1 MRTNNMLSNEKPI
14 TTRNEDFLNRKYFAD
29 HIKSAIVNYEDKNN
43 ESLTIGLYG
52 KWGSGKTSIIN
63 MIIEN
68 LESNKDFIIFNFE
81 PWLFSDTNQLI
92 SNFFK
97 EFAQK
102 INHDANESDD
112 MKSIGSKME
121 AYASFFEPLTLIPE
135 PTIQIIVKAIHTF
148 FSSGGKTFTKMGEA
162 YKKDLSATKKDIEK
176 HLNKLDKKILIII
189 DDIDRLNNTE
199 IKQIFQLIKSLGN
212 FPNTIYLSSMDK
224 DVVINALS
232 EVQQGDGNEYLEKII
247 NVPLEIPQLSKSD
260 VHKFLFSKLDE
271 IIKDIDEKD
280 FDQNYWGNIFH
291 SGYKNFFG
299 NIRDVIRYINI
310 LRFNHNALKQKVNII
325 DLMVVS
331 AFQVFEPKVYEFLKH
346 NKDLLSGQESDGG
359 GYSYSQKSENQK
371 KLREELDKC
380 KVKLQK
386 LDENSFSDLLKE
398 LFLKVNEAS
407 SNTHYI
413 GGLSDL
419 RKKSKVSSPEYFDAY
434 FSLTLTET
442 LSNYEIKNIIN
453 KTSNEDDFSNAIVE
467 LIKDNRISIFLQR
480 VQDFTKGDIPRENFQ
495 IIFNVLMN
503 LSDYIPEN
511 KNGMFSFG
519 NSVEVMRIFYQLYNQ
534 LDNENDKYILY
545 KNSIEKSKD
554 SIYMACHE
562 ISGFMQEHGEYEEQA
577 EKQNKVIT
585 FEHLQELKMILLH
598 KINDWVKDKILFEHN
613 EALSIMYL
621 WKRIDE
627 ENCLK
632 YIENNIETDEKL
644 LKFLKTFIHYSY
656 SQTMGDYTEKKTRK
670 LNYKAIKD
678 FIDVE
683 SIISNIKDI
692 NSDLTEEERFCLD
705 NFIGFYENRI
715 TNDEF

>member
-1 MRTNNMLSNEKPI
+1 MLSNEKPI

>member
-1 MRTNNMLSNEKPI
+1 MLSNEQPI
-14 TTRNEDFLNRKYFAD
+14 NTREEDFLDRKYFAD
-29 HIKSAIVNYEDKNN
+29 HMISAIKNYEDKNKS
-43 ESLTIGLYG
+43 SLTIGLYG
-52 KWGSGKTSIIN
+52 KWGAGKTSLIN
-63 MIIEN
+63 MVIEK
-68 LESNKDFIIFNFE
+68 LEKEKDFIILNFE

-97 EFAQK
+97 EFAKK
-102 INHDANESDD
+102 INHNANESED
-112 MKSIGSKME
+112 MKSIGTKME
-121 AYASFFEPLTLIPE
+121 AYANFFEPLTLVPE
-135 PTIQIIVKAIHTF
+135 PTISLTSRAI
-148 FSSGGKTFTKMGEA
+148 SYVLSWGGKTYKKMSEA
-162 YKKDLSATKKDIEK
+162 YEKDLSTTKEEIEK
-176 HLNKLDKKILIII
+176 HLRKLDKKILIII

-247 NVPLEIPQLSKSD
+247 NVPLEIPQLSMSD

-291 SGYKNFFG
+291 SGYKNFFN

-310 LRFNHNALKQKVNII
+310 LRFNHNALKQKVNVI
-325 DLMVVS
+325 DLMVIS
-331 AFQVFEPKVYEFLKH
+331 AFQVFEPKIYDFLKH
-346 NKDLLSGQESDGG
+346 NKDLLSGQESDG
-359 GYSYSQKSENQK
+359 SYSPKTENQK
-371 KLREELDKC
+371 KLREELDKY
-380 KVKLQK
+380 KVELQK
-386 LDENSFSDLLKE
+386 LDENSFSGLLQE

-419 RKKSKVSSPEYFDAY
+419 RKKSRVSSPEYFDAY

-442 LSNYEIKNIIN
+442 LSNYEIENIIS
-453 KTSNEDDFSNAIVE
+453 KTSNEDDFSNAIIE

-480 VQDFTKGDIPRENFQ
+480 IQDFTREDIPKENFQ
-495 IIFNVLMN
+495 VIFNVLMN
-503 LSDYIPEN
+503 LGDYIPEN
-511 KNGMFSFG
+511 RNGMFSFG
-519 NSVEVMRIFYQLYNQ
+519 NSMEVMRIFYQLYSQ
-534 LDNENDKYILY
+534 LDNENDKYILF
-545 KNSIEKSKD
+545 KESIEKSKD
-554 SIYMACHE
+554 SISIACRE
-562 ISGFMQEHGEYEEQA
+562 ISGFMREHGEYEKDR
-577 EKQNKVIT
+577 EKNEKTIT
-585 FEHLQELKMILLH
+585 YKHLQELKMILLH
-598 KINDWVKDKILFEHN
+598 KINDWVRDKILFEHN

-627 ENCLK
+627 KNCLEYIK
-632 YIENNIETDEKL
+632 SNIENKEKL

-656 SQTMGDYTEKKTRK
+656 SQTMGDYTEKKTRE

-683 SIISNIKDI
+683 SIISKIRNIDY
-692 NSDLTEEERFCLD
+692 DLNEIEKFCID
-705 NFIGFYENRI
+705 NFIGFYENKL

>member
-1 MRTNNMLSNEKPI
+1 
-14 TTRNEDFLNRKYFAD
+14 
-29 HIKSAIVNYEDKNN
+29 
-43 ESLTIGLYG
+43 
-52 KWGSGKTSIIN
+52 
-63 MIIEN
+63 
-68 LESNKDFIIFNFE
+68 
-81 PWLFSDTNQLI
+81 
-92 SNFFK
+92 
-97 EFAQK
+97 
-102 INHDANESDD
+102 
-112 MKSIGSKME
+112 
-121 AYASFFEPLTLIPE
+121 LIPE

-670 LNYKAIKD
+670 FNYKAIKD

>member
-1 MRTNNMLSNEKPI
+1 MLSNEQPI
-14 TTRNEDFLNRKYFAD
+14 NTREEDFLNRKHFAD
-29 HIKSAIVNYEDKNN
+29 HMTSAIKNYEDKNKS
-43 ESLTIGLYG
+43 SLTIGLYG
-52 KWGSGKTSIIN
+52 KWGSGKTSLIN
-63 MIIEN
+63 MVVET
-68 LESNKDFIIFNFE
+68 LKEEKDFIILNFE

-97 EFAQK
+97 EFAKK
-102 INHDANESDD
+102 INHNANESED
-112 MKSIGSKME
+112 MKSIGNKME
-121 AYASFFEPLTLIPE
+121 AYASFFEPLTLVPE
-135 PTIQIIVKAIHTF
+135 PTISLTSRAI
-148 FSSGGKTFTKMGEA
+148 SYVLSWGGKTYKKMGEA
-162 YKKDLSATKKDIEK
+162 YENDLSATKEEIEK
-176 HLNKLDKKILIII
+176 HLCKLDKKILIII

-291 SGYKNFFG
+291 SGYKNFFN
-299 NIRDVIRYINI
+299 NIRDVIRYLNI

-325 DLMVVS
+325 DLMVIS

-346 NKDLLSGQESDGG
+346 NKDLLSGQESDSG
-359 GYSYSQKSENQK
+359 GYGYNQKSENQK
-371 KLREELDKC
+371 KLREELDNC
-380 KVKLQK
+380 KEKLQK
-386 LDENSFSDLLKE
+386 LDKKSFSDLLKE

-407 SNTHYI
+407 SNTHYM

-453 KTSNEDDFSNAIVE
+453 KTSNEDDFSNAIIE

-480 VQDFTKGDIPRENFQ
+480 IQDFTKGDIPRENFQ

-511 KNGMFSFG
+511 RNGMFSFG
-519 NSVEVMRIFYQLYNQ
+519 NSVEVMRIFYQLYSQ
-534 LDNENDKYILY
+534 FDNENDKYILY

-562 ISGFMQEHGEYEEQA
+562 ISGFMQEHGEYEEKE

-585 FEHLQELKMILLH
+585 SEHLQELKMILLH

-632 YIENNIETDEKL
+632 YIKNNIETDEKL

-656 SQTMGDYTEKKTRK
+656 SQTMDDYTEKKTRK

-683 SIISNIKDI
+683 SIISKIRNIDY
-692 NSDLTEEERFCLD
+692 DLNEIEKFCID
-705 NFIGFYENRI
+705 NFIGFYENKL

>member
-1 MRTNNMLSNEKPI
+1 MLSNENPI
-14 TTRNEDFLNRKYFAD
+14 KTREEDFLNRKYFAD
-29 HIKSAIVNYEDKNN
+29 HVTSAIKNYEDKNKS
-43 ESLTIGLYG
+43 SLTIGLYG
-52 KWGSGKTSIIN
+52 KWGSGKTSLIN
-63 MIIEN
+63 IVV
-68 LESNKDFIIFNFE
+68 ESLKEEKDFIILNFE

-97 EFAQK
+97 EFAKK
-102 INHDANESDD
+102 INHNANESED
-112 MKSIGSKME
+112 MKSIGTKME

-135 PTIQIIVKAIHTF
+135 PTIQIIGKAIHTF
-148 FSSGGKTFTKMGEA
+148 LSSGGKVFNKMGEA
-162 YKKDLSATKKDIEK
+162 YKKDLSTTKEEIEK
-176 HLNKLDKKILIII
+176 YLRKLDKKILIII

-224 DVVINALS
+224 DVVVNALS

-260 VHKFLFSKLDE
+260 VYKFLFSKLDE

-310 LRFNHNALKQKVNII
+310 LRFNHNALKQRVNII
-325 DLMVVS
+325 DLMVIS

-346 NKDLLSGQESDGG
+346 NKDLLSGQESDD
-359 GYSYSQKSENQK
+359 GYNQKSEKQK
-371 KLREELDKC
+371 KLREELDNC
-380 KVKLQK
+380 KEKLQK
-386 LDENSFSDLLKE
+386 LDKDSFSSLLQE
-398 LFLKVNEAS
+398 LFLKVNES
-407 SNTHYI
+407 FSNTFYMDK
-413 GGLSDL
+413 LSDL

-453 KTSNEDDFSNAIVE
+453 KTSNEDDFSNAILE

-480 VQDFTKGDIPRENFQ
+480 IQDFTREDIPKENFQ

-511 KNGMFSFG
+511 RNGMFSFG
-519 NSVEVMRIFYQLYNQ
+519 NSLEVMRIFYQLYSQ
-534 LDNENDKYILY
+534 FDNENDKYLLF
-545 KNSIEKSKD
+545 KESIEKSKD
-554 SIYMACHE
+554 SIYIACHE
-562 ISGFMQEHGEYEEQA
+562 ISGFMKEHGEYKEHE

-585 FEHLQELKMILLH
+585 SEHLEELKKILLH

-632 YIENNIETDEKL
+632 YIKNNIETDEKL

-670 LNYKAIKD
+670 FNYNAVKD
-678 FIDVE
+678 FVDIE
-683 SIISNIKDI
+683 SIVSRIRNIG
-692 NSDLTEEERFCLD
+692 NDLNEEEKFCID
-705 NFIGFYENRI
+705 SFIGFYENKI
-715 TNDEF
+715 TSDKF

>member
-1 MRTNNMLSNEKPI
+1 MLSNEKAI
-14 TTRNEDFLNRKYFAD
+14 KTRSDDFLNRKHFAD

-112 MKSIGSKME
+112 MKSIGLKME

-135 PTIQIIVKAIHTF
+135 STIQIIAKAIHTF
-148 FSSGGKTFTKMGEA
+148 VSSGGKTFTKMGEA
-162 YKKDLSATKKDIEK
+162 YKKDLSETKKDIEK
-176 HLNKLDKKILIII
+176 HLNKLNKRILIII

-224 DVVINALS
+224 DVVVNALS
-232 EVQQGDGNEYLEKII
+232 EVQKGDGNEYLEKII
-247 NVPLEIPQLSKSD
+247 NVPLEIPQLSKSN

-291 SGYKNFFG
+291 SGYKNFFS

-310 LRFNHNALKQKVNII
+310 LRFNQNALNQKVNII
-325 DLMVVS
+325 DLIVIS
-331 AFQVFEPKVYEFLKH
+331 AFQVFEPKIYDFFKH

-359 GYSYSQKSENQK
+359 GYGYSLKSENQK
-371 KLREELDKC
+371 RLKEELDNC
-380 KVKLQK
+380 KGKLQK
-386 LDENSFSDLLKE
+386 LDEDSFFGLLKE
-398 LFLKVNEAS
+398 LFLKVNEAF
-407 SNTHYI
+407 SNTRYM
-413 GGLSDL
+413 GGLSDS

-442 LSNYEIKNIIN
+442 LSNYEIKNIIK
-453 KTSNEDDFSNAIVE
+453 KTSNEDDFSSAIIE

-480 VQDFTKGDIPRENFQ
+480 IQDFTRGDIPKENFQ

-503 LSDYIPEN
+503 LSDYIPKN

-519 NSVEVMRIFYQLYNQ
+519 NSVEVMRIFYQLYSQ
-534 LDNENDKYILY
+534 FDNENDKYILY

-562 ISGFMQEHGEYEEQA
+562 ISGFMQEHGEYEEQE
-577 EKQNKVIT
+577 EKQSKVIT
-585 FEHLQELKMILLH
+585 SEHLQELKMILLH

-632 YIENNIETDEKL
+632 YIKNNIETDKKL

-683 SIISNIKDI
+683 SVISNIKNI

>member
-1 MRTNNMLSNEKPI
+1 MLSNEKPI
-14 TTRNEDFLNRKYFAD
+14 KTKSEDFLNRKHFAD
-29 HIKSAIVNYEDKNN
+29 HITSAVVNYEDKNN

-135 PTIQIIVKAIHTF
+135 PTTQIIVKAIHTF

-176 HLNKLDKKILIII
+176 YLNKLDKKILIII

-224 DVVINALS
+224 DVVVNALS
-232 EVQQGDGNEYLEKII
+232 EVQKGDGNEYLEKII

-291 SGYKNFFG
+291 SGYKNFFL

-310 LRFNHNALKQKVNII
+310 LRFNQNALEQKVNII
-325 DLMVVS
+325 DLMVIS

-346 NKDLLSGQESDGG
+346 NKELLSGQESDGG
-359 GYSYSQKSENQK
+359 GYGYSQKSENQK
-371 KLREELDKC
+371 KLREELDNC
-380 KVKLQK
+380 KEKLQK
-386 LDENSFSDLLKE
+386 LDKDSFSSLLQE

-407 SNTHYI
+407 SNTYYM

-453 KTSNEDDFSNAIVE
+453 KTSNEDDFSNTIIE
-467 LIKDNRISIFLQR
+467 LIKDNRISRFLQR
-480 VQDFTKGDIPRENFQ
+480 IQDFTREDIPKENFQ

-503 LSDYIPEN
+503 ISDNIPEN
-511 KNGMFSFG
+511 RNGMFSFG
-519 NSVEVMRIFYQLYNQ
+519 NSLEITRIFYQLYSQ
-534 LDNENDKYILY
+534 LDNENDKYLLF
-545 KNSIEKSKD
+545 KESIEKSRESLYIPCKKV
-554 SIYMACHE
+554 S
-562 ISGFMQEHGEYEEQA
+562 SFMKEHGEYEKTE
-577 EKQNKVIT
+577 EKNDKTIS
-585 FEHLQELKMILLH
+585 FEHLQELKKILLQ
-598 KINDWVKDKILFEHN
+598 KINDWVKNKLLFEHN

-621 WKRIDE
+621 WKRINE
-627 ENCLK
+627 ENCLE
-632 YIENNIETDEKL
+632 YIKNNIESNEKL
-644 LKFLKTFIHYSY
+644 LKFLKTFVHYSY